1 MTKILIP
8 ILILTIL
15 VFGEYYMW
23 KAIQLVSAE
32 RFRWLKWAYLSLNVL
47 LYAMFF
53 SYRLLGPSFF
63 PKVVITSATAGFFLF
78 LVAKLMVFLVFFMND
93 AVHIVKFTFLKLS
106 QPQVV
111 SGPPINRSTFLSKM
125 ALGIAAVPVLS
136 LIYGVVVNAYNYQFK
151 RVTLKFPN
159 LPKAFDGFTFV
170 QLSDIHSGSFTQTQ
184 PIVDVIEKINA
195 LNVDV
200 ILFTGDLVNNITSE
214 MEPFMSIFNQLKA
227 KHGVMS
233 ITGNHDYGDYVQWET
248 PEAKKENF
256 QRFIK
261 THKDLGWDLL
271 MNENRVLERNGEKIA
286 ILGIENWGKALHFP
300 KYGKMKDAVVG
311 TENIPFKI
319 LMSHDPSHWDGEV
332 RPEYGDIDL
341 TLSGHTHGF
350 QFGIETKYFKWSP
363 SQFVYKQWAGLYQEG
378 KQYLYVN
385 RGFGFLGYPGRVGIL
400 PEITVVELKCA

>member
-1 MTKILIP
+1 LND
-8 ILILTIL
+8 
-15 VFGEYYMW
+15 
-23 KAIQLVSAE
+23 AIQ
-32 RFRWLKWAYLSLNVL
+32 
-47 LYAMFF
+47 
-53 SYRLLGPSFF
+53 
-63 PKVVITSATAGFFLF
+63 
-78 LVAKLMVFLVFFMND
+78 
-93 AVHIVKFTFLKLS
+93 IVKFGFLKIS
-106 QPQVV
+106 QPQAV
-111 SGPPINRSTFLSKM
+111 SGTPINRSTFLSKM
-125 ALGIAAVPVLS
+125 ALGIAAVPVFS

-151 RVTLKFPN
+151 RVTVKFPN
-159 LPKAFDGFTFV
+159 LPKSFDGFTFV

-184 PIVDVIEKINA
+184 PIVDVIQKINA
-195 LNVDV
+195 LNVDL
-200 ILFTGDLVNNITSE
+200 ILFTGDLVNNMTSE
-214 MEPFMSIFNQLKA
+214 MEPFMNIFNQLKA

-248 PEAKKENF
+248 PDAKKENF
-256 QRFIK
+256 QRFIQ

-271 MNENRVLERNGEKIA
+271 MNENRILERNGEKIA

-300 KYGKMKDAVVG
+300 KYGKMKEAVVG
-311 TENIPFKI
+311 TEDIPFKI

-332 RPEYGDIDL
+332 RPEYADIDL

>member
-1 MTKILIP
+1 MSKILIP
-8 ILILTIL
+8 ILIITIL

-23 KAIQLVSAE
+23 KAIQAVSGEKLRA
-32 RFRWLKWAYLSLNVL
+32 LKWIYLTLNILFYVV
-47 LYAMFF
+47 FF
-53 SYRLLGPSFF
+53 TYKIASS
-63 PKVVITSATAGFFLF
+63 KVIPQAIFTIAIAGMFLF
-78 LVAKLMVFLVFFMND
+78 LVAKLMVFLVFFLND
-93 AVHIVKFTFLKLS
+93 AIQIVKFGLLKIS
-106 QPQVV
+106 QPQSV
-111 SGPPINRSTFLSKM
+111 SGTPINRSTFLSKM
-125 ALGIAAVPVLS
+125 ALGIAAVPVFS

-184 PIVDVIEKINA
+184 PIVDVIKKIND

-200 ILFTGDLVNNITSE
+200 ILFTGDLVNNVTSE
-214 MEPFMSIFNQLKA
+214 MEPFMTIFNQLKA
-227 KHGVMS
+227 KQGVMS

-248 PEAKKENF
+248 PDAKKENF
-256 QRFIK
+256 QRFIQ
-261 THKDLGWDLL
+261 THKALGWDLL
-271 MNENRVLERNGEKIA
+271 MNENRILERNGEKIA

-300 KYGKMKDAVVG
+300 KYGKMKEAVVG
-311 TENIPFKI
+311 TEDIPFKI

-332 RPEYGDIDL
+332 RPEYADIDL

>member
-1 MTKILIP
+1 MSKILIP
-8 ILILTIL
+8 ILVITLL

-23 KAIQLVSAE
+23 KAIQTVSGE
-32 RFRWLKWAYLSLNVL
+32 KFRALKWIYLTLNILFYVVFFT
-47 LYAMFF
+47 YKIASSKVIPQAMFT
-53 SYRLLGPSFF
+53 
-63 PKVVITSATAGFFLF
+63 IAIAGMFLF
-78 LVAKLMVFLVFFMND
+78 LVAKLMVFLVFFLND
-93 AVHIVKFTFLKLS
+93 AIQIVKFGFLKIS
-106 QPQVV
+106 QPQAV
-111 SGPPINRSTFLSKM
+111 SGTPINRSTFLSKM
-125 ALGIAAVPVLS
+125 ALGIAAVPVFS

-151 RVTLKFPN
+151 RVTVKFPN
-159 LPKAFDGFTFV
+159 LPKSFDGFTFV

-184 PIVDVIEKINA
+184 PIVDVIQKINA
-195 LNVDV
+195 LNVDL
-200 ILFTGDLVNNITSE
+200 ILFTGDLVNNMTSE
-214 MEPFMSIFNQLKA
+214 MEPFMNIFNQLKA

-248 PEAKKENF
+248 PDAKKENF
-256 QRFIK
+256 QRFIQ
-261 THKDLGWDLL
+261 THKELGWDLL
-271 MNENRVLERNGEKIA
+271 MNENRILERNGEKIA

-300 KYGKMKDAVVG
+300 KYGKMKEAVVG
-311 TENIPFKI
+311 TEDIPFKI

-332 RPEYGDIDL
+332 RPEYADIDL